1 MSSTSSFN
9 SILSYD
15 GSTDDPDYLPSGGET
30 ECFFELDLDDETM
43 DEARKKSCSSRKK
56 KSDECRGKK
65 SAETK
70 WKGGGEEKLHY
81 FNSQGISH
89 QIFIIVRGDMWY
101 VLNLLNLSR
110 CTSLY
115 MEYKP

>member
-15 GSTDDPDYLPSGGET
+15 GSTDNPDYLPSGGET

-65 SAETK
+65 SAES
-70 WKGGGEEKLHY
+70 Y
-81 FNSQGISH
+81 I
-89 QIFIIVRGDMWY
+89 
-101 VLNLLNLSR
+101 
-110 CTSLY
+110 TSIHRA
-115 MEYKP
+115 